1 MFTSFCLFAT
11 KTEHKYKQAD
21 KKIRIAV
28 EKRITSYIQDNNAVK
43 TWQFYLD
50 IDHATHISAAVW
62 LPQLK
67 MVWTNSSIVIYSH
80 NKIN

>member
-1 MFTSFCLFAT
+1 MALKILLHTWLRLLRVIKCMFTSFCLFAT

-43 TWQFYLD
+43 RDKST
-50 IDHATHISAAVW
+50 
-62 LPQLK
+62 
-67 MVWTNSSIVIYSH
+67 
-80 NKIN
+80 

>member
-43 TWQFYLD
+43 T
-50 IDHATHISAAVW
+50 
-62 LPQLK
+62 
-67 MVWTNSSIVIYSH
+67 
-80 NKIN
+80 